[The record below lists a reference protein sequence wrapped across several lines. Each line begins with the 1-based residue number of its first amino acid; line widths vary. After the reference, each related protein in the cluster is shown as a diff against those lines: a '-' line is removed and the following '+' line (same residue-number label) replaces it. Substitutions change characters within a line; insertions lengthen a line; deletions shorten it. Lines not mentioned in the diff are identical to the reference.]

1 MAGRQRT
8 TFAKLQR
15 ERARQEKQAAKR
27 ARRQGLEPREERNRE
42 PEGFDPGFGPDG
54 EVPEW
59 LKEASSS
66 ESESKS
72 SSDADTEDAG

>member
-27 ARRQGLEPREERNRE
+27 ARRQGLDRGTERDE
-42 PEGFDPGFGPDG
+42 ASSSDGFDPGFGPNG

-59 LKEASSS
+59 LQDADSPSGATPGN
-66 ESESKS
+66 
-72 SSDADTEDAG
+72 SDAS